1 MSEIVTGAGSF
12 YDFSGLRQLSNS
24 AANGKTDM
32 RAAAT
37 QAAGEFETAFVQ
49 MMLQS
54 MKQASEPLKSDL
66 FANESADYFEDMFI
80 NEMAHYIATRQSMGL
95 GKWIDASLD
104 AQQMK

>member
-1 MSEIVTGAGSF
+1 MSDTVAGAGSF
-12 YDFSGLRQLSNS
+12 YDFSGLRQLSSSS
-24 AANGKTDM
+24 ASGKTDM
-32 RAAAT
+32 RAAAAR
-37 QAAGEFETAFVQ
+37 AASEFETAFVQ

-66 FANESADYFEDMFI
+66 FADESTDYFEDMFI

-104 AQQMK
+104 AQQVK